1 MNSSKSSLF
10 LMELIL
16 SILFFSLAS
25 AVCVLLFV
33 KSHLINR
40 QSTDMTNA
48 VNLSQDVAEIYTGV
62 LDYDNYLDRNALFD
76 TMCRIIN
83 ESGVMVYSDTKDNI
97 LILKNIG
104 EDSYIVYFR
113 YEGYSADTGLCEA
126 RIEVYDSSSALESPS
141 ANTSSGVSDTVLMN
155 DGIMGSA
162 IKEGSDNNVP
172 EPIYSLEVNRHLP
185 ERME

>member
-25 AVCVLLFV
+25 VVCVQLFV
-33 KSHLINR
+33 KSHLISE
-40 QSTDMTNA
+40 QSTDSSNA

-62 LDYDNYLDRNALFD
+62 LDYDNYLDSDALFSA
-76 TMCRIIN
+76 MCRIIN
-83 ESGVMVYSDTKDNI
+83 ESGVLINSDTKDNI
-97 LILKNIG
+97 LILKNNG

-141 ANTSSGVSDTVLMN
+141 DNTSADVSDTVLMN

-162 IKEGSDNNVP
+162 TKEGSDNNVP

-185 ERME
+185 ERKE